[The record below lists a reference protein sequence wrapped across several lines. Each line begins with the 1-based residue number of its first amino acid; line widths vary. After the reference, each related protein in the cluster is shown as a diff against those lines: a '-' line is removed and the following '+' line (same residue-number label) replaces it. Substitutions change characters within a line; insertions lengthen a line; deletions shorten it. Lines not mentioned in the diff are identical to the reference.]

1 MRPLFLLAAAAAS
14 LWAEDFTHW
23 IAPCSAEIAQESRC
37 DSGDPELA
45 EWALAAWQ
53 RTARPNLAFS
63 AAAEE
68 HARIRLY
75 WASRHTRLY
84 GETHPIMVE
93 GKPGAAIYVNPDV
106 SQLGDEIYAAA
117 KRDPLLRDAI
127 VYLTCLHESGHALGL
142 SHTGKFEDIMY
153 SFGYGG
159 DILEYFERYRRRLT
173 ERLDIRGHSAIS
185 AYDRQRLRVLLAE
198 PSQFGTSDAGKP
210 FAFSKRSLKV
220 STTF

>member
-1 MRPLFLLAAAAAS
+1 VRTLFLLALAAAS
-14 LWAEDFTHW
+14 LCAEDFTYW
-23 IAPCSAEIAQESRC
+23 IEPCSTEIAQESGC

-53 RTARPNLAFS
+53 RTARSNLAFS
-63 AAAEE
+63 SATED

-75 WASRHTRLY
+75 WASRRTRLY
-84 GETHPIMVE
+84 GEAHPIMVE
-93 GKPGAAIYVNPDV
+93 GKRGAAIFVNPDV
-106 SQLGDEIYAAA
+106 TQLGEEIYSAA

-159 DILEYFERYRRRLT
+159 DIVEYFERYRRQLT
-173 ERLDIRGHSAIS
+173 VRRDIRAHSAIS
-185 AYDRQRLRVLLAE
+185 SYDRQRLLAL
-198 PSQFGTSDAGKP
+198 FGKRPEAGLP
-210 FAFSKRSLKV
+210 
-220 STTF
+220 